1 MTNLPPPQLPP
12 SNEIIPK
19 PVDTHPLDNYP
30 DNDYP
35 IEVNAPTEY
44 SPTKPQNPQQ
54 PRYNTAKSGNIK
66 MKRQLDPKLA
76 NTKTKSPQ
84 EMGQGSTYLGN
95 QAQSISRGNLNHYGN
110 GDIYINQQNNEALLA
125 AIGALKEITIEAQK
139 QKDIN
144 NFPENIQKERKVTDP
159 EGKGMN
165 NNPTEITP
173 VIQEKKVTVLEGKG
187 MNCGLALVILVLN
200 LLWPGVGTIICACY
214 FNNGYLKKHYL
225 VAGIAQIFMAFILIG
240 WCYAFMTSFFL
251 LGMACY
257 DTDAYVYQMNNH
269 SGNCAY

>member
-95 QAQSISRGNLNHYGN
+95 QAQFISSGNINNYGN
-110 GDIYINQQNNEALLA
+110 GNININQQDNKALME
-125 AIGALKEITIEAQK
+125 AIGALKEITLKTIETQK
-139 QKDIN
+139 QV
-144 NFPENIQKERKVTDP
+144 ENTPVKTEERKVTDL
-159 EGKGMN
+159 EGKGMVD
-165 NNPTEITP
+165 PP
-173 VIQEKKVTVLEGKG
+173 VKQEERKVREGKG

-214 FNNGYLKKHYL
+214 FNNGYLKQHYL

-257 DTDAYVYQMNNH
+257 DTDAYVYLMNNH

>member
-54 PRYNTAKSGNIK
+54 PRYNTAKSGNIE

-76 NTKTKSPQ
+76 NAKTKSPQ

-95 QAQSISRGNLNHYGN
+95 QAQSISRGNIANYGN
-110 GDIYINQQNNEALLA
+110 GAITINQQNNEALIK
-125 AIGALKEITIEAQK
+125 AIDALKEITIEAQK
-139 QKDIN
+139 QVKGIN
-144 NFPENIQKERKVTDP
+144 NTENTPMKQEERKVT
-159 EGKGMN
+159 
-165 NNPTEITP
+165 
-173 VIQEKKVTVLEGKG
+173 VREGKG
-187 MNCGLALVILVLN
+187 MNCGLALVILLLN

-225 VAGIAQIFMAFILIG
+225 VAGIVQIFMAFILIG
-240 WCYAFMTSFFL
+240 WCYALMTSFFL
-251 LGMACY
+251 LGMACE
-257 DTDAYVYQMNNH
+257 DTDAYEYQINNH
-269 SGNCAY
+269 QSGNCAY

>member
-1 MTNLPPPQLPP
+1 MTNLPPPQ
-12 SNEIIPK
+12 
-19 PVDTHPLDNYP
+19 THPFDYYP

-66 MKRQLDPKLA
+66 MKRQ
-76 NTKTKSPQ
+76 
-84 EMGQGSTYLGN
+84 MGQGSTYLGN
-95 QAQSISRGNLNHYGN
+95 QAQFNSRGNITNYGN
-110 GDIYINQQNNEALLA
+110 GDININQQNNEALIK
-125 AIGALKEITIEAQK
+125 AIDALKEITIEAQK
-139 QKDIN
+139 QVKGIN
-144 NFPENIQKERKVTDP
+144 NTENTPMKQEERKV
-159 EGKGMN
+159 
-165 NNPTEITP
+165 I
-173 VIQEKKVTVLEGKG
+173 VREGKG

>member
-95 QAQSISRGNLNHYGN
+95 QAQSISRGNINNYGN
-110 GDIYINQQNNEALLA
+110 GNINITQPNNEALMA
-125 AIGALKEITIEAQK
+125 AIDALKAITLKTIETQK
-139 QKDIN
+139 QV
-144 NFPENIQKERKVTDP
+144 ENTPVKTEERKVTDL
-159 EGKGMN
+159 EGKGMVD
-165 NNPTEITP
+165 PP
-173 VIQEKKVTVLEGKG
+173 VKQEERKVREGKG

-214 FNNGYLKKHYL
+214 FNNGYLKQHYL

-257 DTDAYVYQMNNH
+257 DTDAYVYQKNNH

>member
-95 QAQSISRGNLNHYGN
+95 QAQFIRRENLTHYGN

-125 AIGALKEITIEAQK
+125 AISALKDIAKK
-139 QKDIN
+139 QV
-144 NFPENIQKERKVTDP
+144 ENTPVKQEERKVTDV

-214 FNNGYLKKHYL
+214 FNNGYLKNHYL

-240 WCYAFMTSFFL
+240 
-251 LGMACY
+251 MACY
-257 DTDAYVYQMNNH
+257 DTDAYVYQKNNH